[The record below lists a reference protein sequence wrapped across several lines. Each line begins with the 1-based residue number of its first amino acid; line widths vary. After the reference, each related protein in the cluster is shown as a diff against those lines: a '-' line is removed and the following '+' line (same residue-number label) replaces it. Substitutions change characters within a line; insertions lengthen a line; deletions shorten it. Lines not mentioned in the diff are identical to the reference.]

1 MYVKDRGKICP
12 IYDTFNLF
20 NRKWVIAI
28 TMDLFNGCTH
38 FYDFKNNNPG
48 LSNHIL
54 SKTLQFMELNGIIY
68 KKVYE
73 DRRESS
79 EYYLT
84 EKGKKLNTI
93 MYDMLLYSLYEL
105 NFSSLNDEKK
115 KELKNN
121 YKKSLNIKEDECC

>member
-1 MYVKDRGKICP
+1 
-12 IYDTFNLF
+12 
-20 NRKWVIAI
+20 
-28 TMDLFNGCTH
+28 
-38 FYDFKNNNPG
+38 
-48 LSNHIL
+48 
-54 SKTLQFMELNGIIY
+54 MEIIY

-93 MYDMLLYSLYEL
+93 MYDMLLYSLDEL